1 MLAKF
6 DAVESLISSTCYEF
20 ISRPISG
27 PRDYKRYWIQPFQV
41 DEVNGMREAVIVSL
55 ARTPVGKAKKGS
67 FAQTRVEDLGKAVLE
82 AVIERAPG
90 LKKEDVEDII
100 LGCAMPEGEQGLNVA
115 RIISL
120 YAGYPVTVPA
130 LTVNRFCSSGLQAIA
145 FAAERIMLGHAEVIV
160 AGGVES
166 MSHVP
171 MTGFKPAPHP
181 TIVEEMSEVYI
192 GMGHTAEEVAR
203 RFGITRE
210 AQDAFAAS
218 SHRKAAAAIAEG
230 KFRDEIVPVNVTLA
244 AADEQGKVRSKTFA
258 FDTDEG
264 VRPDT
269 TPDVLAKLKPAFAL
283 GGSVTAGN
291 ASQTSDGA
299 AAVAVMSREKA
310 EQLGLTPL
318 ATFKSFALA
327 GVEPEIMGV
336 GPVEAIPKALRMA
349 GIELDQVDVF
359 EINEA
364 FASQCLHI
372 IRALG
377 IDESKVNVN
386 GGAIALGHPLG
397 CTGAKLT
404 VSLVSE
410 LARRGGGYG
419 VVSMCIG
426 GGMGA
431 AGVFEVHAAGA

>member
-1 MLAKF
+1 
-6 DAVESLISSTCYEF
+6 
-20 ISRPISG
+20 
-27 PRDYKRYWIQPFQV
+27 
-41 DEVNGMREAVIVSL
+41 MREAVIVSL

-67 FAQTRVEDLGKAVLE
+67 LAQTRVEDLGKAVLE
-82 AVIERAPG
+82 AVIARAPG

-145 FAAERIMLGHAEVIV
+145 FAAERIMLGYADVII

-181 TIVEEMSEVYI
+181 TIVDEMPEVYI

-230 KFRDEIVPVNVTLA
+230 KFRNEIVPVNVSLA
-244 AADEQGKVRSKTFA
+244 AADESGKVRSKSFTF
-258 FDTDEG
+258 DMDEG

-269 TPDVLAKLKPAFAL
+269 SPEVLAKLRPAFAL
-283 GGSVTAGN
+283 GGTVTAGN

-310 EQLGLTPL
+310 EALGLKPL
-318 ATFKSFALA
+318 ATFRSFALA

-349 GIELDQVDVF
+349 GIGLDEVDVF

-372 IRALG
+372 IRALD
-377 IDESKVNVN
+377 IDESRVNVN